1 MARHGSGI
9 GRVVDGECDGAVAIA
24 AHIPCAVRPVVWST
38 VQGVCTIVL
47 GGVVGHISQG
57 ELAVTNAV
65 GITARNRVV
74 DGVVRVDG

>member
-9 GRVVDGECDGAVAIA
+9 GRIIDGGGDRAVAVA
-24 AHIPCAVRPVVWST
+24 AHVPCAVRPVVWSA
-38 VQGVCTIVL
+38 VQGVCTVVL

-74 DGVVRVDG
+74 DGVVGVDG